1 MAKRILQSKRAFKW
15 AGNYVHGVEVSNCR
29 MIFTSGFTARDSTGV
44 IVGKGDVAA
53 QTRQCLDNV
62 IGVIESAGGSIRDL
76 VKLTTY
82 IKDIR
87 DFDAMN
93 AVRKEVL
100 GDVQVASA
108 TIEARFIS
116 PDALVEMEA
125 VAAIE

>member
-1 MAKRILQSKRAFKW
+1 MAKRVLQSKRAFKW
-15 AGNYVHGVEVSNCR
+15 TGNYVHGVEVSNCR
-29 MIFTSGFTARDSTGV
+29 MIFTSGFTARDGSGV
-44 IVGKGDVAA
+44 IVGKGDVAE

-62 IGVIESAGGSIRDL
+62 LGVIEAAGGSVRDL
-76 VKLTTY
+76 VRLTTY

-93 AVRKEVL
+93 AVRKEFL

>member
-1 MAKRILQSKRAFKW
+1 MAKRILQSERAFKW
-15 AGNYVHGVEVSNCR
+15 AGPYVHGVEISQGR
-29 MIFTSGFTARDSTGV
+29 MVFTSGFTARDSSGT

-62 IGVIESAGGSIRDL
+62 LGVVEAAGGSVRNL
-76 VKLTTY
+76 VKMTVY

-100 GDVQVASA
+100 GDVKIASA

-116 PDALVEMEA
+116 PDALVEIEA
-125 VAAIE
+125 VALID

>member
-15 AGNYVHGVEVSNCR
+15 TGNYVHAVEISNCR
-29 MIFTSGFTARDSTGV
+29 MIFTSGFTARDAAGV
-44 IVGKGDVAA
+44 IVGRGDVAA

-62 IGVIESAGGSIRDL
+62 IGAVEAAGGSVRDI
-76 VKLTTY
+76 VRLTTY